1 MSNCPF
7 DGVCCPLSLGEA
19 ACALAAGEAVVF
31 PTDTVFGLGVSVKA
45 AAGPRLLYDLKHRD
59 AGKPV
64 AWLVEGPETLDVY
77 GRDVPAYARRLAET
91 FWPGALTLV
100 VRASAAVPAAFRS
113 PAGTIGLRMP
123 DSEAALALIR
133 AVGCPLAVTSAN
145 PLGSARYGPD
155 RRSRW
160 GSHGA
165 HRRCVPSR

>member
-7 DGVCCPLSLGEA
+7 DGACCPLSLGEA
-19 ACALAAGEAVVF
+19 ACALAARRGCRLSDGHRF
-31 PTDTVFGLGVSVKA
+31 RLGCLRE
-45 AAGPRLLYDLKHRD
+45 GGRRPRLLYDLKHRD

-123 DSEAALALIR
+123 TARRLSPSSVPSAVPWPSPRPTSRERPIR
-133 AVGCPLAVTSAN
+133 P
-145 PLGSARYGPD
+145 GSKISMGLSWRAP
-155 RRSRW
+155 
-160 GSHGA
+160 
-165 HRRCVPSR
+165 RCVPSR